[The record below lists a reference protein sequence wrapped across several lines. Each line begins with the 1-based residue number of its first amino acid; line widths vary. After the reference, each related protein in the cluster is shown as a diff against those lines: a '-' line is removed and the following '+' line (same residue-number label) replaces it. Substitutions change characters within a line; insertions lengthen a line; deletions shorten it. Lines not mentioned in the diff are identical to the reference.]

1 MGTLIA
7 GNSNNFEGFNWETI
21 GENSVKEVLGKMV
34 LERRKVV
41 LPKKIKH
48 EDIEQIKQLAIG
60 LNKVLN
66 DDKFFDGELRMDI
79 TQDADNEGTDA
90 ESLNISGNMDKST
103 WSSLRWPFR
112 IFIVWVFCIY

>member
-1 MGTLIA
+1 MQLL

-48 EDIEQIKQLAIG
+48 EDIEQIKHTLLKMTG
-60 LNKVLN
+60 KKLP
-66 DDKFFDGELRMDI
+66 E
-79 TQDADNEGTDA
+79 
-90 ESLNISGNMDKST
+90 ESLLI
-103 WSSLRWPFR
+103 
-112 IFIVWVFCIY
+112 